1 MVVVDGGMVSLEVLA
16 KAGPDVTCCVVDPGI
31 ILSRANLTF
40 RRGGGIVRAHNAM
53 LPIISSKVRSP
64 VRPCIR
70 GHMPGLSVETLSLP
84 FCF

>member
-1 MVVVDGGMVSLEVLA
+1 MVVVDGGMVSLEVLD

-53 LPIISSKVRSP
+53 LPIISSKVCP
-64 VRPCIR
+64 NDAYDHVLAQNLV
-70 GHMPGLSVETLSLP
+70 G
-84 FCF
+84 